1 MELGNK
7 IRTLRK
13 KQNMTQSELAGE
25 HITRNML
32 SKIENGE
39 ALPSLDTLFYIAERL
54 EVAPGFLLSENED
67 SFRMGAIK
75 LVIYSVK
82 VSKSR

>member
-39 ALPSLDTLFYIAERL
+39 ALPSLDTLFYSCLRIFSNAPFSKRL
-54 EVAPGFLLSENED
+54 TCACEMPISSET
-67 SFRMGAIK
+67 
-75 LVIYSVK
+75 SVC
-82 VSKSR
+82 VLPL